1 MKKIYI
7 GLLIIATMVVVVFI
21 GVNLKPTKYYE
32 TSYDSHRNVWVI
44 GSEIDKPDDPQI
56 FISGIDLYKIKPDKY
71 GVYHLTN
78 TTIYYDEYRGY
89 IARV

>member
-32 TSYDSHRNVWVI
+32 TSYDTHRNV
-44 GSEIDKPDDPQI
+44 
-56 FISGIDLYKIKPDKY
+56 
-71 GVYHLTN
+71 
-78 TTIYYDEYRGY
+78 GY
-89 IARV
+89 W